1 MTITT
6 PGALVRYR
14 EREWVVLPSDD
25 PNLVLLRPI
34 GGSAREVCGVVK
46 PLADLMA
53 YEAPHER
60 IETARFPLPSPEDVQ
75 DHAAVRLLLESVR
88 LLLRDG
94 AAPFRSLGH
103 LSVRPRPY
111 QFVPLVMAL
120 RQPTVRLLI
129 ADDVGVGKTIEAA
142 LIARELLDR
151 GTAHRVAVLC
161 PPYLCEQW
169 QRELAEKFHIEAVV
183 IRAGTVARQERQTPP
198 DRSIFAHFRH
208 FVASID
214 TVKGDHYRAAFLQH
228 CPDLVLVDEAHGAA
242 QPPAGRAA
250 AQQQRHALLLDVAKK
265 PERSLILLSATPH
278 SGVESSFQS
287 LLGLLR
293 PDFRFLSL
301 SALSEGQ
308 TALLARHFVQRRRAD
323 VQHWMGEDTPFP
335 RRDPEGAEQP
345 YRFSPAYRKFY
356 EAVYEFAGEM
366 VRSAETLTGWKQRM
380 RFWSALALLRCVS
393 SSPAAAQVALLKRAG
408 GDTIPGSSGYGRDE
422 SGMDDWEAASIDAEF
437 TPLVYDPTEAEAAN
451 DAPPSAVFDAQERD
465 PAWAPADQGRLRKFA
480 GLAAALRGRE
490 DTKLQKLIEV
500 VKELLAAG
508 YQPIVWCR
516 YIATA
521 DYVTEELGRSLA
533 ARFPS
538 ARVVAITGAL
548 AEDERRLKIASLA
561 AAPVRVLVATDCL
574 SEGVNL
580 QEQFSAVVH
589 YDLPWNPNRLEQR
602 EGRVDRFGQKAKVVK
617 AIMIFGQDN
626 PVDGAVLDVLLRK
639 ARDIYRE
646 LGVHVPVPMNSET
659 IMEAVLHSLFERST
673 RYDGQMALLDQTDD
687 AGRLVQRVHEEWTAA
702 ADRERESRTRFAQ
715 RAIRPEEVQRALGE
729 TDAVLGSPDDV
740 RRFLLQASQRLPFGL
755 AERAGGR
762 YDLRPG
768 DLPEAVRLRLGDVPT
783 PWPITFRSPP
793 PANLT
798 YVGRNHPL
806 VEGLAEHLMDLAFHP
821 NTPSSS
827 QGEGWGGDP
836 AARCGVVRTPLV
848 SRRTALF
855 LLRLRYLHQ
864 TFEVS
869 ETAKVS
875 LAEETLAWGLRGVHP
890 DVSELEPAEAQRLLD
905 GQLDAVSV
913 PPAERTEVLRET
925 LDWWPSLQK
934 PLAKMLAERAARLA
948 QEHGRL
954 ADMVGSAAKLMQIE
968 PQSPP
973 DLLGLVV
980 LLPVIPSGASR

>member
-1 MTITT
+1 MIATT

-53 YEAPHER
+53 YEIPHER
-60 IETARFPLPSPEDVQ
+60 IEPALFPLPSPEDVQ
-75 DHAAVRLLLESVR
+75 DHAAVRLLLESAR

-120 RQPTVRLLI
+120 RLPTVRLLI

-151 GTAHRVAVLC
+151 GTVRRVAVLC

-183 IRAGTVARQERQTPP
+183 IRAGTVARLERQTPQ

-214 TVKGDHYRAAFLQH
+214 TVKGDRYRAAFLQH

-250 AQQQRHALLLDVAKK
+250 GQQQRHALLVEIAKK
-265 PERSLILLSATPH
+265 HDRSLILLSATPH

-308 TALLARHFVQRRRAD
+308 TTLLARHFVQRRRAD

-335 RRDPEGAEQP
+335 KRDPAGAEQP
-345 YRFSPAYRKFY
+345 YRFSPAYRRFY

-393 SSPAAAQVALLKRAG
+393 SSPAAAQVALFKRAG
-408 GDTIPGSSGYGRDE
+408 GDGDAGDE
-422 SGMDDWEAASIDAEF
+422 TGLDGWEAASVDAEF

-465 PAWAPADQGRLRKFA
+465 PGWAVSDQGRLRKFA
-480 GLAAALRGRE
+480 RLAAELRGR
-490 DTKLQKLIEV
+490 DDAKLQKLIEV
-500 VKELLAAG
+500 VRELLTAG

-533 ARFPS
+533 VRFPS
-538 ARVVAITGAL
+538 ARIVAITGAL
-548 AEDERRLKIASLA
+548 AEDERRLKIESLA

-574 SEGVNL
+574 SEGINL

-602 EGRVDRFGQKAKVVK
+602 EGRVDRFGQKVPVVK

-646 LGVHVPVPMNSET
+646 LGVHVPVPMDSET
-659 IMEAVLHSLFERST
+659 VMEAVLHSLFERTT
-673 RYDGQMALLDQTDD
+673 RYDGQMTLFDQSDE
-687 AGRLVQRVHEEWTAA
+687 AGRLVSRVHDEWTRA

-715 RAIRPEEVQRALGE
+715 RAIRPDEVQRALGE
-729 TDAVLGSPDDV
+729 TDAVLGGPEDV
-740 RRFLLQASQRLPFGL
+740 RRFLVQAGQRLPFGL
-755 AERAGGR
+755 SERPGGR
-762 YDLRPG
+762 YDLQTG
-768 DLPEAVRLRLGDVPT
+768 DLPEAVRLRLGSVPST
-783 PWPITFRSPP
+783 WPITFRSPAP
-793 PANLT
+793 EHLA

-806 VEGLAEHLMDLAFHP
+806 VEGLAEHLLDLAFHP
-821 NTPSSS
+821 AGPD
-827 QGEGWGGDP
+827 QP
-836 AARCGVVRTPLV
+836 AARCGVIRTGQV

-855 LLRLRYLHQ
+855 LLRLRYLHIEGDEAAA
-864 TFEVS
+864 T
-869 ETAKVS
+869 
-875 LAEETLAWGLRGVHP
+875 LAEETLTWGVQGIYP
-890 DVSELEPAEAQRLLD
+890 DASELEPAEALHLLD

-913 PPAERTEVLRET
+913 PAAERQEVLRET
-925 LDWWPSLQK
+925 LGWWPCLEG
-934 PLAKMLAERAARLA
+934 PLAKLLSERAARLA
-948 QEHGRL
+948 EEHGRL

-968 PQSPP
+968 PQMPP

-980 LLPVIPSGASR
+980 LLPVVSSGVSR

>member
-25 PNLVLLRPI
+25 PNLILLRPI

-46 PLADLMA
+46 PLADLIA
-53 YEAPHER
+53 YGPATYER
-60 IETARFPLPSPEDVQ
+60 IEPAQFPLPSPDDVQ
-75 DHAAVRLLLESVR
+75 DLAAVRLLLESAR

-120 RQPTVRLLI
+120 RLPTVRLLI

-151 GTAHRVAVLC
+151 GTVHRVAVLC

-183 IRAGTVARQERQTPP
+183 IRAGTVARLERQTPQ
-198 DRSIFAHFRH
+198 DRSIFQHFRH

-242 QPPAGRAA
+242 QPPAGRAT
-250 AQQQRHALLLDVAKK
+250 AQQQRHALLLDLA
-265 PERSLILLSATPH
+265 RQATRHLILLSATPH

-287 LLGLLR
+287 LLGLLQ
-293 PDFRFLSL
+293 PGFRLFSL
-301 SALSEGQ
+301 SSLTEKQ
-308 TALLARHFVQRRRAD
+308 TATLAQHFVQRRRAD
-323 VQHWMGEDTPFP
+323 VRHWMGEDTPFP
-335 RRDPEGAEQP
+335 TRDPEGAEQP
-345 YRFSPAYRKFY
+345 YRFTPAYRKFY

-366 VRSAETLTGWKQRM
+366 VRSAVTLSGWKQRM

-408 GDTIPGSSGYGRDE
+408 ADGGADTYLDE
-422 SGMDDWEAASIDAEF
+422 WDAAAVDAEF
-437 TPLVYDPTEAEAAN
+437 APLVYDPVEAEAAN
-451 DAPPSAVFDAQERD
+451 DAPPSAIFDTQEQD
-465 PAWAPADQGRLRKFA
+465 PTWEASDRGRLRKFA
-480 GLAAALRGRE
+480 GLAAGLRGKE
-490 DTKLQKLIEV
+490 DAKLQKLVGIITD
-500 VKELLAAG
+500 LLAAG

-521 DYVTEELGRSLA
+521 DYVAEELKRGLET
-533 ARFPS
+533 RFLQ
-538 ARVVAITGAL
+538 ARVIAVTGAL

-574 SEGVNL
+574 SEGINL

-646 LGVHVPVPMNSET
+646 LGVHVPVPMDSET
-659 IMEAVLHSLFERST
+659 VMEAVLHSLFERTT
-673 RYDGQMALLDQTDD
+673 RYDGQMSLFDQPDD
-687 AGRLVQRVHEEWTAA
+687 AGRLVRRVHEEWTSA

-729 TDAVLGSPDDV
+729 TDAVLGSPEDV
-740 RRFLLQASQRLPFGL
+740 RRFLVQASQRLPFGL
-755 AERAGGR
+755 TERSGGR
-762 YDLRPG
+762 CDLLPG
-768 DLPEAVRLRLGDVPT
+768 DLPEAVRMRLGDAPT
-783 PWPITFRSPP
+783 PWPITFQSPTP
-793 PANLT
+793 TGLI
-798 YVGRNHPL
+798 YIGRNHPL
-806 VEGLAEHLMDLAFHP
+806 VEGLAEHLMDIAFHP
-821 NTPSSS
+821 TD
-827 QGEGWGGDP
+827 GDQP
-836 AARCGVVRTPLV
+836 VARCGAIRTKQV
-848 SRRTALF
+848 TRRTALF
-855 LLRLRYLHQ
+855 LLRLRYLHLDGD
-864 TFEVS
+864 
-869 ETAKVS
+869 AGGAS
-875 LAEETLAWGLRGVHP
+875 LAEETFTWGLRGVHP
-890 DVSELEPAEAQRLLD
+890 DVSELDSVEAQRLMD

-913 PPAERTEVLRET
+913 PSAERQEVLRET
-925 LDWWPSLQK
+925 LGWWPALQAR
-934 PLAKMLAERAARLA
+934 LAAMLSARAARLA

-954 ADMVGSAAKLMQIE
+954 ADLVGSTAKLMQIE
-968 PQSPP
+968 PQAPP

-980 LLPVIPSGASR
+980 LLPVIPGGVSR

>member
-1 MTITT
+1 MIDTT

-53 YEAPHER
+53 YEASHER
-60 IETARFPLPSPEDVQ
+60 IEPAQFPLPSPEDVQ
-75 DHAAVRLLLESVR
+75 DHAAVRLLLQSAR

-183 IRAGTVARQERQTPP
+183 IRAGTVARLERQTPQ

-242 QPPAGRAA
+242 QPPAGRAS
-250 AQQQRHALLLDVAKK
+250 AQQQRHALLLDLAKK

-301 SALSEGQ
+301 SALSETQMG
-308 TALLARHFVQRRRAD
+308 LLAKHFVQRRRAD
-323 VQHWMGEDTPFP
+323 VQNWMGEDTPFP
-335 RRDPEGAEQP
+335 VRDPEGAEQP

-356 EAVYEFAGEM
+356 EQVYEFAGEM
-366 VRSAETLTGWKQRM
+366 VRSAETLSGWKQRM
-380 RFWSALALLRCVS
+380 RFYSVLALLRCVS

-408 GDTIPGSSGYGRDE
+408 GATSAGEGE
-422 SGMDDWEAASIDAEF
+422 MDDWGAAGVDAEF

-465 PAWAPADQGRLRKFA
+465 PAWGQSDQGRLRRFA
-480 GLAAALRGRE
+480 GLASALRGKE

-500 VKELLAAG
+500 TSGLLTAG

-516 YIATA
+516 CIATA
-521 DYVTEELGRSLA
+521 DYVAEELGKALA
-533 ARFPS
+533 SRFPS
-538 ARVVAITGAL
+538 VRIVAVTGAL
-548 AEDERRLKIASLA
+548 AEDERRLKIDSLA

-580 QEQFSAVVH
+580 QEHFSAVVH

-646 LGVHVPVPMNSET
+646 LGVHVPVPMDSET
-659 IMEAVLHSLFERST
+659 VMEAVLHSLFERST
-673 RYDGQMALLDQTDD
+673 RYDGQMTLFDQSDD
-687 AGRLVQRVHEEWTAA
+687 AGRLVHRVHEEWTAA
-702 ADRERESRTRFAQ
+702 ADREQESRTRFAQ
-715 RAIRPEEVQRALGE
+715 RAISPKEVQRALGE
-729 TDAVLGSPDDV
+729 TDAVLGSPEDV
-740 RRFLLQASQRLPFGL
+740 RRFLVQASQRLPFGL
-755 AERAGGR
+755 IERGHGR
-762 YDLRPG
+762 YDLLPG
-768 DLPEAVRLRLGDVPT
+768 DLPEAVRLRLGDAPT
-783 PWPITFRSPP
+783 PWPITFLSPT
-793 PANLT
+793 PAGLA

-806 VEGLAEHLMDLAFHP
+806 IEGLAEHLMDMAFHP
-821 NTPSSS
+821 A
-827 QGEGWGGDP
+827 EGDRKV
-836 AARCGVVRTPLV
+836 ARCGVVRTHLV
-848 SRRTALF
+848 TRRTALF
-855 LLRLRYLHQ
+855 LLRLRYLHLDGDGD
-864 TFEVS
+864 
-869 ETAKVS
+869 AAS
-875 LAEETLAWGLRGVHP
+875 LAEETFTWSLRGVHP
-890 DVSELEPAEAQRLLD
+890 DVSELDTAEAQRLLD

-913 PPAERTEVLRET
+913 PTAERQEVLRET
-925 LDWWPSLQK
+925 LGWWPALQAR
-934 PLAKMLAERAARLA
+934 LAAMLSARAARLA
-948 QEHGRL
+948 EEHSRL
-954 ADMVGSAAKLMQIE
+954 ADLVGSTAKLMQIE
-968 PQSPP
+968 PQAPP

-980 LLPVIPSGASR
+980 LLPMVPNGVSR

>member
-1 MTITT
+1 MTDFQ
-6 PGALVRYR
+6 PGSLIRYR

-46 PLADLMA
+46 PLADLIA

-60 IETARFPLPSPEDVQ
+60 IETAQFPLPSPEDVQ
-75 DHAAVRLLLESVR
+75 DHAAVRLLLESAR

-183 IRAGTVARQERQTPP
+183 IRAGTVARLERQTPQ

-242 QPPAGRAA
+242 QPPAGRSA

-265 PERSLILLSATPH
+265 PERNLILLSATPH

-293 PDFRFLSL
+293 PDFRFISL

-335 RRDPEGAEQP
+335 KRDPEGAEQP

-408 GDTIPGSSGYGRDE
+408 GDGRD
-422 SGMDDWEAASIDAEF
+422 GTGLDDWEAASLDADF
-437 TPLVYDPTEAEAAN
+437 TPLVYDPAEAEAAN

-465 PAWAPADQGRLRKFA
+465 PAWAPSDQGRLRKFA

-490 DTKLQKLIEV
+490 DAKLQKLIEV
-500 VKELLAAG
+500 VRELLAAG

-533 ARFPS
+533 ARFPA

-574 SEGVNL
+574 SEGINL

-646 LGVHVPVPMNSET
+646 LGVHVPVPMDSET
-659 IMEAVLHSLFERST
+659 VMEAVLHSLFERST
-673 RYDGQMALLDQTDD
+673 RYDGQMTLFDQTDD
-687 AGRLVQRVHEEWTAA
+687 AGRLVHRVHEEWTAA

-729 TDAVLGSPDDV
+729 TDAVLGSPEDV

-762 YDLRPG
+762 YDLLSG
-768 DLPEAVRLRLGDVPT
+768 ELPEAVRLRLGDVPA
-783 PWPITFRSPP
+783 PWPITFRSPTP
-793 PANLT
+793 EGLT
-798 YVGRNHPL
+798 FVGRNHPL
-806 VEGLAEHLMDLAFHP
+806 IEGLAEHLMDMAFHP
-821 NTPSSS
+821 A
-827 QGEGWGGDP
+827 GGDQP
-836 AARCGVVRTPLV
+836 VARCGVVCTPLV

-855 LLRLRYLHQ
+855 LLRLRYLHLD
-864 TFEVS
+864 S
-869 ETAKVS
+869 DGGAAS

-890 DVSELEPAEAQRLLD
+890 DVSELEPTEALRLLD

-913 PPAERTEVLRET
+913 PLAERTEVLRET
-925 LDWWPSLQK
+925 VGWWPLLEK

-948 QEHGRL
+948 EEHGRL
-954 ADMVGSAAKLMQIE
+954 ADLVGSSAKLMQIE

-980 LLPVIPSGASR
+980 LLPMVPNGVGR